1 MGCVQSA
8 EESYDPNKKG
18 YYSRTREEYS
28 SKSRSGGRRS
38 PIGGVPIGGGMKN
51 IKHYFF
57 KYHTRVIIN
66 LVVIVLS
73 PSFCCKITSKM
84 K

>member
-8 EESYDPNKKG
+8 EESYDPNKNTG
-18 YYSRTREEYS
+18 YITSI
-28 SKSRSGGRRS
+28 SRSGGRRS

-57 KYHTRVIIN
+57 NYHTRVIIN
-66 LVVIVLS
+66 QSLLL
-73 PSFCCKITSKM
+73 TTLD
-84 K
+84 